1 MKVSNEM
8 LTALKRKRGEQNISV
23 IELSRQTGVSRWTL
37 DKLLKGAKEDIRPT
51 TADKLNQWL
60 YKLV

>member
-8 LTALKRKRGEQNISV
+8 LKALRRKRGEQNISV

>member
-37 DKLLKGAKEDIRPT
+37 DKLLKGEKEAMRPST
-51 TADKLNQWL
+51 VDKLNQWL
-60 YKLV
+60 YKVV

>member
-8 LTALKRKRGEQNISV
+8 LKALRRKRGEQNISV

-51 TADKLNQWL
+51 TANKLNQWL
-60 YKLV
+60 YKLI

>member
-60 YKLV
+60 YKLI